1 MLVGF
6 IVSGPVSGA
15 LSDRF
20 GARAFATGGM
30 LLTTIGF
37 LLLTFLPGDFAAIP
51 FFALLLLIGVG
62 MGLFSA
68 PNTTSIMN
76 AVPPATRGV
85 ASGMRATFQNS
96 GTMLSITCFF
106 SILIAGLA
114 SSLPGVLFGGWQA
127 SAYQRPSR
135 IALPEHHPSA
145 CSSPPS
151 WAITP

>member
-51 FFALLLLIGVG
+51 GKLDLTISLTRINMPFLLLVAIAAAYMGMLNALRPVANGAGVYGPGGQSMPAGPSRHFLIG
-62 MGLFSA
+62 
-68 PNTTSIMN
+68 
-76 AVPPATRGV
+76 
-85 ASGMRATFQNS
+85 
-96 GTMLSITCFF
+96 
-106 SILIAGLA
+106 
-114 SSLPGVLFGGWQA
+114 
-127 SAYQRPSR
+127 
-135 IALPEHHPSA
+135 
-145 CSSPPS
+145 
-151 WAITP
+151 